1 MNEKIIWDFIYYK
14 VKNAY
19 GTAALMGNLM
29 AESSLK
35 PTCVNGVKDP
45 KKYIADADAGNIDF
59 VHDRKAFG
67 LAQWCYWARKKG
79 LLNYAKKQ
87 NASISNLTIQLEYM
101 WIELQTYK
109 TVLNAITKATNIRE
123 ASDIIMA
130 RYEKPAN
137 TTEAAKQKRADYGQK
152 FYDEFTKPDVVKV
165 VATDAVRIRAGDGLT
180 YPVIGKMKKDE
191 SLEWVVDSNGFHGVR
206 LEDRVGWVSGEFSK
220 VI

>member
-1 MNEKIIWDFIYYK
+1 MNEKIIWDFIYSK

-35 PTCVNGVKDP
+35 PTCVNGVKDS

-87 NASISNLTIQLEYM
+87 NASISNLAIQLDYM

-109 TVLNAITKATNIRE
+109 TVLNAITTATNIRE
-123 ASDIIMA
+123 ASDVIMA

-137 TTEAAKQKRADYGQK
+137 TTEAAKQKRANYGQE

>member
-1 MNEKIIWDFIYYK
+1 MR
-14 VKNAY
+14 
-19 GTAALMGNLM
+19 
-29 AESSLK
+29 
-35 PTCVNGVKDP
+35 PP
-45 KKYIADADAGNIDF
+45 
-59 VHDRKAFG
+59 
-67 LAQWCYWARKKG
+67 
-79 LLNYAKKQ
+79 LNYAKKQ
-87 NASISNLTIQLEYM
+87 NASIGNLGIQLDYM
-101 WIELQTYK
+101 WLELQTYK
-109 TVLNAITKATNIRE
+109 TVLNAITTATNIRE

-137 TTEAAKQKRADYGQK
+137 TTEAAKQKRADHGQK

-220 VI
+220 IV